1 VLHVPVGAKAHSLD
15 DLERAVNKPSTQSN
29 AMQNVVGLGL
39 VLLYSGFKVIGVAG
53 AGFLFEYQ
61 FRAISKALPLRRTPV
76 QTGETLYAIGFPMGV
91 GKIDHSRIG
100 DRDLH

>member
-39 VLLYSGFKVIGVAG
+39 VLLYSGFKA
-53 AGFLFEYQ
+53 
-61 FRAISKALPLRRTPV
+61 R
-76 QTGETLYAIGFPMGV
+76 FPMGV